1 MATIWFFLFFFLG
14 YHPCRVDETQHPRD
28 SVGKKGEIVADD
40 SAKLQEEC
48 NWGNYARG
56 ALYALTSRGNKIT
69 QVRNVFSIIC
79 SVVQYVYIFLTNRK
93 NDTNQKLPIKFA
105 NIIQVSMTYVVSVDT
120 CLEKLWRNFLWN
132 IVGEDSEFH
141 LVNWDEVC
149 NPI

>member
-1 MATIWFFLFFFLG
+1 MFG
-14 YHPCRVDETQHPRD
+14 
-28 SVGKKGEIVADD
+28 
-40 SAKLQEEC
+40 
-48 NWGNYARG
+48 
-56 ALYALTSRGNKIT
+56 
-69 QVRNVFSIIC
+69 IIC

-120 CLEKLWRNFLWN
+120 CLEKLRRNFLWN
-132 IVGEDSEFH
+132 SVGEDSEFH